1 MVLINFGEREEKID
15 MNIWLNNL
23 PDELELAAVGTDSC
37 YVHGY
42 VMSFMHIVC
51 IQSNFDRY
59 CHYCYYHFVRTFSHF
74 GRSKWKWSTQMYNGA
89 QLIDTIKMHTKIW
102 PIYLRRMEQ
111 SIICELLFIPFNFTM
126 AVSVSFLLWN
136 YIHVS
141 IFFFFSFFCYRF
153 LLVHVLFLFRCDQ
166 IVTLFIVVSH
176 VHGASHELA
185 TWKASARLISKLFS
199 GNNLFLS
206 EIWCIFHHLLSR
218 NRIFFFIKNLH

>member
-111 SIICELLFIPFNFTM
+111 SIICELLYIPFNFTM

-141 IFFFFSFFCYRF
+141 IFFFFF
-153 LLVHVLFLFRCDQ
+153 LLL
-166 IVTLFIVVSH
+166 VSSISSCSFSFSMWSNRY
-176 VHGASHELA
+176 VIYCCQSCSWGESR
-185 TWKASARLISKLFS
+185 TSNVKSISKTNFQT
-199 GNNLFLS
+199 
-206 EIWCIFHHLLSR
+206 IFW
-218 NRIFFFIKNLH
+218 K